1 MSLNHLIDPA
11 TNPRYDIYVN
21 NIDAQEGSVIAD
33 SVLAINNMKA
43 QGRMTAGT
51 FKLATTQEVA
61 IAIGDTDQYKFATNL
76 TVPTNPWYT
85 ISQITYCK
93 MTRDKLHLHP
103 DSNAFR
109 KVFNFDINVILNVD
123 YSLRAGATSAAFNFI
138 CNGFFNFVPVTT
150 GGARINKIVFNQ
162 GHFYTYSATTPSGVF
177 GQIRSFENNNI
188 GIEGFDCALLPVST
202 LPASGTDQW
211 YCQFRV
217 SIMDS
222 EILDA
227 VVPPP

>member
-1 MSLNHLIDPA
+1 MSINHLIDIDTKPK
-11 TNPRYDIYVN
+11 YDIYVN
-21 NIDAQEGSVIAD
+21 GIEAD

-43 QGRMTAGT
+43 QGRMTADT

-61 IAIGDTDQYKFATNL
+61 IAILDTDQYKFATNL
-76 TVPTNPWYT
+76 TVPANPWYT
-85 ISQITYCK
+85 ISQITSCK

-103 DSNAFR
+103 DSDAFR

-123 YSLRAGATSAAFNFI
+123 YSLRGGDTSAAFNFI

-150 GGARINKIVFNQ
+150 SGARINKIVFNQ
-162 GHFYTYSATTPSGVF
+162 GHFYTYNAVSPSGVF

-202 LPASGTDQW
+202 LPTSGTESW

-222 EILDA
+222 EILPA